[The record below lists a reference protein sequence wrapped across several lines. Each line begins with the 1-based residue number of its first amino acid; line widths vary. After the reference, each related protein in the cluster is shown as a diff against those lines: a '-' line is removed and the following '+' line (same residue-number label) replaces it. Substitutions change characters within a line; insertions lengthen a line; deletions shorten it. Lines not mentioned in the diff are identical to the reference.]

1 MSLFIATAAAE
12 PAILVTLTEQVRS
25 FLDGVLTLDPEQAA
39 ISAGLSLLVLIGAAL
54 VMLCLRLLLRAL
66 IERFAPADPDAATKR
81 PRVGRWTMSVARLA
95 VFVAAFL
102 VILRVWGV
110 DLAELTNGPFGVVLG
125 VAGRLALIVVLS
137 LAAIEISQLAIRQ
150 LFSRVADRARS
161 MRRASQIRTL
171 APVLSGVATSALVIA
186 AAMMALSEVGV
197 EIGPLLAGAGIVG
210 LAVGF
215 GAQTLV
221 KDFLTGIFLIIED
234 TVSVGDV
241 AKIGDATGT
250 VEDMSLRT
258 IKLRA
263 FDGTLQVIPYGE
275 AQIIYNLTKGFSY
288 YVFELSVA
296 YSADLAMA
304 LELMKRTGDE
314 MQTDPEFGSLILEP
328 IEVVGVDQLADSGVV
343 LKARIK
349 TLPIKQWAVGRE
361 YLKRIKLAFDANGIE
376 IPFPHIKLVA
386 PDTPAP

>member
-81 PRVGRWTMSVARLA
+81 PRIGRWTMPVARLA

-150 LFSRVADRARS
+150 LFSRVADRAGACAAPRKS
-161 MRRASQIRTL
+161 AHWRRC
-171 APVLSGVATSALVIA
+171 
-186 AAMMALSEVGV
+186 
-197 EIGPLLAGAGIVG
+197 
-210 LAVGF
+210 
-215 GAQTLV
+215 
-221 KDFLTGIFLIIED
+221 
-234 TVSVGDV
+234 
-241 AKIGDATGT
+241 
-250 VEDMSLRT
+250 
-258 IKLRA
+258 
-263 FDGTLQVIPYGE
+263 
-275 AQIIYNLTKGFSY
+275 
-288 YVFELSVA
+288 
-296 YSADLAMA
+296 
-304 LELMKRTGDE
+304 
-314 MQTDPEFGSLILEP
+314 
-328 IEVVGVDQLADSGVV
+328 
-343 LKARIK
+343 
-349 TLPIKQWAVGRE
+349 
-361 YLKRIKLAFDANGIE
+361 
-376 IPFPHIKLVA
+376 
-386 PDTPAP
+386 